1 MKIVIA
7 GGHDRADF
15 LIGSLLQK
23 NHKLIVINEDNQY
36 CEYLADVHRIPII
49 YGDPRKKYILGDA
62 RIHNYDVLIAIT
74 SNDADNLA
82 ICQMAKKDFAIKK
95 AVCTVTNPK
104 NVDIFKK
111 LGVNTV
117 ISATYMLAK
126 FIEQASTIEN
136 LIKTLAIEEK
146 VIMSEVILDNNSIS
160 TNRKVNELSFPK
172 DAIISCIIRDSE
184 ALVPNGNTVLLPND
198 KLLIIS
204 SPQNQFSAVEAVT
217 GGKV

>member
-23 NHKLIVINEDNQY
+23 KHKLIVINEDKEY
-36 CEYLADVHRIPII
+36 CEYLADIHGVPVV
-49 YGDPRKKYILGDA
+49 YGDPRKKYVLSDA
-62 RIHNYDVLIAIT
+62 RIHKSDVLIAIT
-74 SNDADNLA
+74 SSDTDNLA
-82 ICQMAKKDFAIKK
+82 ICQMAKKEFSIKK

-104 NVDIFKK
+104 NVEIFKK

-136 LIKTLAIEEK
+136 LIKTLSIEEK
-146 VIMSEVILDNNSIS
+146 IIMSEVLLDEYSIG
-160 TNRKVNELSFPK
+160 VNKRISDLNFPK
-172 DAIISCIIRDSE
+172 DAIISCIIRGSE
-184 ALVPNGNTVLLPND
+184 PLVPNGNTVLLPND

-204 SPQNQFSAVEAVT
+204 SINNQHSVIQAVSR
-217 GGKV
+217 GH